1 MKLYELLD
9 FNKELLNRLF
19 CAGIKPEDY
28 RFADLFADYK
38 RLCQEGEKKT
48 YIVAMLADKY
58 GISER
63 KVYSVINHLSQE
75 LDCCKSRAVGYTR

>member
-9 FNKELLNRLF
+9 FNKELLKRLF

-28 RFADLFADYK
+28 RYVDLFTDYEH
-38 RLCQEGEKKT
+38 LCQEGEKKT

-63 KVYSVINHLSQE
+63 KVNSVINHLSQE
-75 LDCCKSRAVGYTR
+75 LDCCKSRAVG

>member
-9 FNKELLNRLF
+9 FNKELLKRLWF
-19 CAGIKPEDY
+19 AGIKPEDY
-28 RFADLFADYK
+28 RYADLFADYECM
-38 RLCQEGEKKT
+38 CQDGEKKT
-48 YIVAMLADKY
+48 YIVAMLAEKY

-75 LDCCKSRAVGYTR
+75 LDCCKSRAVG

>member
-9 FNKELLNRLF
+9 FNKELLKRLF
-19 CAGIKPEDY
+19 FAGIKPEDY
-28 RFADLFADYK
+28 RYADLFADYE
-38 RLCQEGEKKT
+38 RLRREGEKKT

-58 GISER
+58 DISER

-75 LDCCKSRAVGYTR
+75 LDCCKKRAV